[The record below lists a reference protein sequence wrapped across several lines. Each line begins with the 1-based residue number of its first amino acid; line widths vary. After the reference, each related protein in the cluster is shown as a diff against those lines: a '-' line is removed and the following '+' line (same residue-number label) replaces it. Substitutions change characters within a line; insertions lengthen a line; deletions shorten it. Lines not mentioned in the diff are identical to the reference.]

1 MRHCEHGV
9 GVRGLLLEVLSFR
22 DGFWDLATDLACMA
36 SVFTCSA
43 IMLAPSRFTGNPSH
57 VTRTVVWFIVTSKWN
72 CDCCHMS
79 QQGTYW
85 MCSLLFWL
93 YEFFCLWVQS
103 EEFIVWKVHKRD
115 SHISKNMRGGLVLT
129 SQWYQLLGLKIS
141 VTTPG
146 LKHIFIAILFSYI
159 LF

>member
-1 MRHCEHGV
+1 MRHYEHVV

-43 IMLAPSRFTGNPSH
+43 IMLAPSRFTGNPSR

-79 QQGTYW
+79 QQGTY
-85 MCSLLFWL
+85 
-93 YEFFCLWVQS
+93 
-103 EEFIVWKVHKRD
+103 
-115 SHISKNMRGGLVLT
+115 
-129 SQWYQLLGLKIS
+129 
-141 VTTPG
+141 
-146 LKHIFIAILFSYI
+146 
-159 LF
+159 